1 MDVIIKPAKLRGSV
15 KAVSSKS
22 FAHRQIVAS
31 LLSDKKTEIIIN
43 GFSNDIMRT
52 LSCVKALGGEYEIED
67 NKATIYPPE
76 AFKKS
81 ADIQCGES
89 GTTARIIL
97 PVCAALCEKALI
109 SGEGRLPERPFIEMT
124 EVLRK
129 KGCEVSSDKLPIC
142 ISGELE
148 SGEFSIRGDVS
159 SQYITGLMMALP
171 NLNSPSKIVLTTPIK
186 SKPYINITT
195 SVLESFGIL
204 IEEFEGGY
212 LVPVGKYITP
222 EKIVCEGD
230 WSNAAFWIVANS
242 LGADIELQNLNY
254 DSVQGDRRI
263 MNILDS
269 IEIDVDETPD
279 LFPILAV
286 LAAGREGTTVLS
298 NAGRLRLKESD
309 RIESVFN
316 MLRSLGCDVQKG
328 NDYLEIRGKG
338 ELKGGAVDGC
348 NDHRIVMAA
357 SIAATIC
364 QDTVTIKGA
373 EAVNK
378 SYPSFFEEYRR
389 LGGDI
394 NVI

>member
-76 AFKKS
+76 AFKK
-81 ADIQCGES
+81 
-89 GTTARIIL
+89 
-97 PVCAALCEKALI
+97 
-109 SGEGRLPERPFIEMT
+109 PFIEMT